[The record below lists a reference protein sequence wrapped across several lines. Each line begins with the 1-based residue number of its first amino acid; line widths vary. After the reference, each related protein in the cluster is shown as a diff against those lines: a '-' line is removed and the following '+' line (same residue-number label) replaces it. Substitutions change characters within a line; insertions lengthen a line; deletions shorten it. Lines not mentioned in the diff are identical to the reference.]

1 MAVAKR
7 QRREK
12 PVKTSGKTN
21 SPPGQPSSHGAGSR
35 GGEKH
40 TKRGAK
46 IELGV
51 SLLFTARPHS
61 SRMYFPLLA
70 NKLSYNTGPSI
81 TSNFCCGKT
90 KLRKLQT
97 TLRAGNNSYIVIT
110 MQILDI
116 DLKNCARTTLK
127 SVLIRVLQR
136 NRTNRIDIYLY
147 IVTDTDVLC
156 CALSCPTL
164 CDPMD
169 SNPPGSSVHGLFQ
182 AKILEW
188 VAIPFS
194 RGFSQF
200 RD

>member
-81 TSNFCCGKT
+81 TSIFCCGKT
-90 KLRKLQT
+90 KLRKLST
-97 TLRAGNNSYIVIT
+97 PPTIPISKKGNAKECSNQHTIAIISHTSKVMLKIPQARLQQYVNRELSVVQNGFRKGRET
-110 MQILDI
+110 RNQIANIHWIIGKAKEFQKKHL
-116 DLKNCARTTLK
+116 LL
-127 SVLIRVLQR
+127 L
-136 NRTNRIDIYLY
+136 
-147 IVTDTDVLC
+147 
-156 CALSCPTL
+156 
-164 CDPMD
+164 
-169 SNPPGSSVHGLFQ
+169 HGLC
-182 AKILEW
+182 
-188 VAIPFS
+188 
-194 RGFSQF
+194 
-200 RD
+200 